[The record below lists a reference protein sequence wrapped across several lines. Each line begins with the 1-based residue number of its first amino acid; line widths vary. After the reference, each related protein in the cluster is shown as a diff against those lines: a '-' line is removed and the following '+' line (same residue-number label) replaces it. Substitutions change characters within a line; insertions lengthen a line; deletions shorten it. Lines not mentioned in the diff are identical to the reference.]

1 MTRPRFLW
9 IGLALV
15 LIIGTLLWRRFSG
28 DRIEVTVATVEQG
41 LVEKVVANTRA
52 GTLKACRQAHLSPAI
67 GGQLSVLAVREGD
80 LVEQGQLL
88 LELWNK
94 DLVAQKQLAASEL
107 RAARAQAES
116 ARIQMETSGR
126 EARRLQNLIKI
137 AAISEE
143 TLDKAN
149 SLAEERRF
157 SHQAALAAAET
168 RAARLDV
175 LSAEIE
181 RTRLLAPFPGIVAE
195 IHGEL
200 NEYITPSP
208 PGIATLPAIELLDI
222 SCFYVTAPIDEVDAA
237 KVVVGARGRVTMDA
251 FGDRHFDARVRRIA
265 PYVLDLEKQ
274 ARTVEVEME
283 FTDLAAQLNDQT
295 TAPRSLLSGYSADV
309 EIILEERGR
318 TVRIPT
324 QALLPGNRVFVY
336 EPNKGRLEART
347 VTPGL
352 SNWDRTEVVQGLQPG
367 ERVVLSID
375 QPGLKDGIAVKLS
388 GKESGRDSR
397 KP

>member
-1 MTRPRFLW
+1 
-9 IGLALV
+9 
-15 LIIGTLLWRRFSG
+15 
-28 DRIEVTVATVEQG
+28 
-41 LVEKVVANTRA
+41 VVANTRA

-67 GGQLSVLAVREGD
+67 GGQLSVLAVQEGD

-94 DLVAQKQLAASEL
+94 DLIAEKQLAASEV
-107 RAARAQAES
+107 RSARAQAES
-116 ARIQMETSGR
+116 ARVQMETFSR
-126 EARRLQNLIKI
+126 EAKRLRNLFKI
-137 AAISEE
+137 DAISEE

-149 SLAEERRF
+149 SLAETQAF
-157 SHQAALAAAET
+157 TYQAALAAAET
-168 RAARLDV
+168 KNARLDV
-175 LSAEIE
+175 LGAELE

-237 KVVVGARGRVTMDA
+237 KVVLGASGRVTLDA
-251 FGDRHFDARVRRIA
+251 FGDKHFDARVRRIA

-274 ARTVEVEME
+274 ARTVEVELE
-283 FTDLAAQLNDQT
+283 FTGKIDIKT
-295 TAPRSLLSGYSADV
+295 LLSGYSADV
-309 EIILEERGR
+309 EIILEERSS

-324 QALLPGNRVFVY
+324 QALLPGNRVYVY
-336 EPNKGRLEART
+336 DPQKGKLEART
-347 VTPGL
+347 IQPGL

-367 ERVVLSID
+367 ELVVLSID

-388 GKESGRDSR
+388 GKESGLDSR
-397 KP
+397 GQ

>member
-1 MTRPRFLW
+1 MTRQRLLW
-9 IGLALV
+9 ISLLVV
-15 LIIGTLLWRRFSG
+15 LIIGALLWRRFSA
-28 DRIEVTVATVEQG
+28 DKIEVMVAPVERG

-67 GGQLSVLAVREGD
+67 GGQLSVLAVQEGD

-94 DLVAQKQLAASEL
+94 DLIAEKQLAASEV
-107 RAARAQAES
+107 RSARAQAES
-116 ARIQMETSGR
+116 ARVQMETSSR
-126 EARRLQNLIKI
+126 EAKRLQNLIKI

-149 SLAEERRF
+149 SLAEEKRF
-157 SHQAALAAAET
+157 TYQAALAAADT

-175 LSAEIE
+175 LTAELE
-181 RTRLLAPFPGIVAE
+181 RTRLLAPFSGIVAE

-237 KVVVGARGRVTMDA
+237 KVVAGARGRVTMDA
-251 FGDRHFDARVRRIA
+251 FGDKHFEARVRRIA

-283 FTDLAAQLNDQT
+283 FTGSIEIK
-295 TAPRSLLSGYSADV
+295 SLLSGYSADV
-309 EIILEERGR
+309 EIILEERGS

-324 QALLPGNRVFVY
+324 QALLPGNRVYVY
-336 EPNKGRLEART
+336 DPDKGRLEART
-347 VTPGL
+347 IQAGL
-352 SNWDRTEVVQGLQPG
+352 SNWDRTEVVQGLQQG
-367 ERVVLSID
+367 ELVVLSID

-388 GKESGRDSR
+388 GKESGPDSR

>member
-1 MTRPRFLW
+1 MTKQRLLW
-9 IGLALV
+9 ISLLVV
-15 LIIGTLLWRRFSG
+15 LIIGALLWRRFSA
-28 DRIEVTVATVEQG
+28 DKIEVMVAPVERG

-67 GGQLSVLAVREGD
+67 GGQLSVLAVQEGD

-94 DLVAQKQLAASEL
+94 DLVAEKQLAASEV
-107 RAARAQAES
+107 RSARAQAES
-116 ARIQMETSGR
+116 ARVQMETSSR
-126 EARRLQNLIKI
+126 EAKRLQNLIKI

-149 SLAEERRF
+149 SLAEEKRF
-157 SHQAALAAAET
+157 TYQAALAAAET
-168 RAARLDV
+168 KAARLDV
-175 LSAEIE
+175 LTAELE

-251 FGDRHFDARVRRIA
+251 FGDKHFDARVRRIA

-283 FTDLAAQLNDQT
+283 FTGSIEIK
-295 TAPRSLLSGYSADV
+295 SLLSGYSADV
-309 EIILEERGR
+309 EIILEERGS

-324 QALLPGNRVFVY
+324 QALLPGNRVYVY
-336 EPNKGRLEART
+336 DPDKGRLEART
-347 VTPGL
+347 IQAGL
-352 SNWDRTEVVQGLQPG
+352 SNWDRTEVVQGLQQG
-367 ERVVLSID
+367 ELVVLSID

-388 GKESGRDSR
+388 GKESGPDSR

>member
-1 MTRPRFLW
+1 MPKQRLLW
-9 IGLALV
+9 ISLLVV
-15 LIIGTLLWRRFSG
+15 LIIGALLWRRFSA
-28 DRIEVTVATVEQG
+28 DKIEVMVAPVERG

-67 GGQLSVLAVREGD
+67 GGQLSVLAVQEGD

-94 DLVAQKQLAASEL
+94 DLIAEKQLAASEV
-107 RAARAQAES
+107 RSARAQAES
-116 ARIQMETSGR
+116 ARVQMETSSR
-126 EARRLQNLIKI
+126 EAKRLQNLIKI

-149 SLAEERRF
+149 SLAEEKRF
-157 SHQAALAAAET
+157 TYQAALAAADT

-175 LSAEIE
+175 LTAELE

-251 FGDRHFDARVRRIA
+251 FGDKHFEARVRRIA

-283 FTDLAAQLNDQT
+283 FTGSIEIK
-295 TAPRSLLSGYSADV
+295 SLLSGYSADV
-309 EIILEERGR
+309 EIILEERGS

-324 QALLPGNRVFVY
+324 QALLPGNRVYVY
-336 EPNKGRLEART
+336 EPDKGRLEART
-347 VTPGL
+347 IQAGL
-352 SNWDRTEVVQGLQPG
+352 SNWDRTEVVQGLQAG
-367 ERVVLSID
+367 ELVVLSID

-388 GKESGRDSR
+388 GKESGPDSR

>member
-1 MTRPRFLW
+1 MTRQRLLW
-9 IGLALV
+9 IILLVV
-15 LIIGTLLWRRFSG
+15 LIIGALLWRRFSA
-28 DRIEVTVATVEQG
+28 DTIEVMVAPVEKG

-67 GGQLSVLAVREGD
+67 GGQLSVLAVQEGD

-94 DLVAQKQLAASEL
+94 DLVAEKQLAASEV
-107 RAARAQAES
+107 RSARAQAES
-116 ARIQMETSGR
+116 ARVQMETFSR
-126 EARRLQNLIKI
+126 EAKRLRNLFKI
-137 AAISEE
+137 GAISEE

-149 SLAEERRF
+149 SLAETQAF
-157 SHQAALAAAET
+157 TYQAALAAAET
-168 RAARLDV
+168 KAARLDV
-175 LSAEIE
+175 LGAELE

-237 KVVVGARGRVTMDA
+237 KVVLGASGRVTLDA
-251 FGDRHFDARVRRIA
+251 FGDKHFDARVRRIA

-274 ARTVEVEME
+274 ARTVEVELE
-283 FTDLAAQLNDQT
+283 FTGSIDIKT
-295 TAPRSLLSGYSADV
+295 LLSGYSADV
-309 EIILEERGR
+309 EIILEERGS

-324 QALLPGNRVFVY
+324 QALLPGNRVYVY
-336 EPNKGRLEART
+336 DPQKGRLEART
-347 VTPGL
+347 IQPGL

-367 ERVVLSID
+367 ELVVLSID
-375 QPGLKDGIAVKLS
+375 QPGLKDGIAAKLS
-388 GKESGRDSR
+388 GKESGPDSR
-397 KP
+397 GQ

>member
-1 MTRPRFLW
+1 MTRQRLLW
-9 IGLALV
+9 IILLVV
-15 LIIGTLLWRRFSG
+15 LIIGALLWRRFSA
-28 DRIEVTVATVEQG
+28 DSIEVMVAPVERG

-67 GGQLSVLAVREGD
+67 GGQLSVLAVQEGD

-94 DLVAQKQLAASEL
+94 DLISEKQLAASEV
-107 RAARAQAES
+107 RSARAQAES
-116 ARIQMETSGR
+116 ARVQMETFSR
-126 EARRLQNLIKI
+126 EAKRLRNLFKI
-137 AAISEE
+137 GAISEE

-149 SLAEERRF
+149 SLAETQAF
-157 SHQAALAAAET
+157 TYQAALAAAET
-168 RAARLDV
+168 KAARLDV
-175 LSAEIE
+175 LGAELE

-237 KVVVGARGRVTMDA
+237 KVVLGASGRVTLDA
-251 FGDRHFDARVRRIA
+251 FGDKHFDARVRRIA

-274 ARTVEVEME
+274 ARTVEVELE
-283 FTDLAAQLNDQT
+283 FTGSIDIKT
-295 TAPRSLLSGYSADV
+295 LLSGYSADV
-309 EIILEERGR
+309 EIILEERGS

-324 QALLPGNRVFVY
+324 QALLPGNRVYVY
-336 EPNKGRLEART
+336 DPQKGRLEART
-347 VTPGL
+347 IQPGL

-367 ERVVLSID
+367 ELVVLSID
-375 QPGLKDGIAVKLS
+375 QPGLKDGIAAKLS
-388 GKESGRDSR
+388 GKESGPDSR
-397 KP
+397 GQ

>member
-1 MTRPRFLW
+1 MTRQRLLW
-9 IGLALV
+9 IILLV
-15 LIIGTLLWRRFSG
+15 ALIIGALLWRRFSA
-28 DRIEVTVATVEQG
+28 DTIEVMVAPVEKG

-67 GGQLSVLAVREGD
+67 GGQLSVLAVQEGD

-94 DLVAQKQLAASEL
+94 DLIAEKQLAASEV
-107 RAARAQAES
+107 RSARAQAES
-116 ARIQMETSGR
+116 ARVQMETFSR
-126 EARRLQNLIKI
+126 EAKRLRNLFKI
-137 AAISEE
+137 DAISEE

-149 SLAEERRF
+149 SLAETQAF
-157 SHQAALAAAET
+157 TYQAALAAAET
-168 RAARLDV
+168 KAARLDV
-175 LSAEIE
+175 LGAELE

-237 KVVVGARGRVTMDA
+237 KVVLGASGRVTLDA
-251 FGDRHFDARVRRIA
+251 FGDKHFDARVRRIA

-274 ARTVEVEME
+274 ARTVEVELE
-283 FTDLAAQLNDQT
+283 FTGSIDIKT
-295 TAPRSLLSGYSADV
+295 LLSGYSADV
-309 EIILEERGR
+309 EIILEERGS

-324 QALLPGNRVFVY
+324 QALLPGNRVYVY
-336 EPNKGRLEART
+336 DPQKGRLEART
-347 VTPGL
+347 IQPGL

-367 ERVVLSID
+367 ELVVLSID
-375 QPGLKDGIAVKLS
+375 QPGLKDGIAAKLS
-388 GKESGRDSR
+388 GKESGPDSR
-397 KP
+397 GQ

>member
-1 MTRPRFLW
+1 MTRQRLLW
-9 IGLALV
+9 IILLV
-15 LIIGTLLWRRFSG
+15 ALIIGALIWRRFSA
-28 DRIEVTVATVEQG
+28 DTIEVMVAPVEKG

-67 GGQLSVLAVREGD
+67 GGQLSVLAVQEGD

-94 DLVAQKQLAASEL
+94 DLISEKQLAASEV
-107 RAARAQAES
+107 RSARAQAES
-116 ARIQMETSGR
+116 AHVQMETFNR
-126 EARRLQNLIKI
+126 EAKRLRNLFKI
-137 AAISEE
+137 GAISEE

-149 SLAEERRF
+149 SLAETQAF
-157 SHQAALAAAET
+157 TYQAALAAAET
-168 RAARLDV
+168 KAARLDV
-175 LSAEIE
+175 LGAELE

-237 KVVVGARGRVTMDA
+237 KVVLGASGRVTLDA
-251 FGDRHFDARVRRIA
+251 FGDKHFDARVRRIA

-274 ARTVEVEME
+274 ARTVEVELE
-283 FTDLAAQLNDQT
+283 FTGSIDIKT
-295 TAPRSLLSGYSADV
+295 LLSGYSADV
-309 EIILEERGR
+309 EIILEERGS

-324 QALLPGNRVFVY
+324 QALLPGNRVYVY
-336 EPNKGRLEART
+336 DPQKGRLEART
-347 VTPGL
+347 IQPGL

-367 ERVVLSID
+367 ELVVLSID
-375 QPGLKDGIAVKLS
+375 QPGLKDGIAAKLS
-388 GKESGRDSR
+388 GKESGPDSR
-397 KP
+397 GQ

>member
-1 MTRPRFLW
+1 MTRQRLLW
-9 IGLALV
+9 IILLVV
-15 LIIGTLLWRRFSG
+15 LIIGALLWRRFSA
-28 DRIEVTVATVEQG
+28 DTIEVMVTPVEKG
-41 LVEKVVANTRA
+41 LVERVVANTRA

-67 GGQLSVLAVREGD
+67 GGQLSVLAVQEGD

-94 DLVAQKQLAASEL
+94 DLIAEKQLAASEV
-107 RAARAQAES
+107 RSARAQAES
-116 ARIQMETSGR
+116 ARVQMETFSR
-126 EARRLQNLIKI
+126 EAKRLRNLFKI
-137 AAISEE
+137 DAISEE

-149 SLAEERRF
+149 SLAETQAF
-157 SHQAALAAAET
+157 TYQAALAAAET
-168 RAARLDV
+168 KNARLDV
-175 LSAEIE
+175 LGAELE

-237 KVVVGARGRVTMDA
+237 KVVLGASGRVTLDA
-251 FGDRHFDARVRRIA
+251 FGDKHFDARVRRIA

-274 ARTVEVEME
+274 ARTVEVELE
-283 FTDLAAQLNDQT
+283 FTGKIDT
-295 TAPRSLLSGYSADV
+295 KTLLSGYSADV
-309 EIILEERGR
+309 EIILEERSS

-324 QALLPGNRVFVY
+324 QALLPGNRVYVY
-336 EPNKGRLEART
+336 DPQKGKLEART
-347 VTPGL
+347 IQPGL

-367 ERVVLSID
+367 ELVVLSID

-388 GKESGRDSR
+388 GKESGLDSR
-397 KP
+397 GQ